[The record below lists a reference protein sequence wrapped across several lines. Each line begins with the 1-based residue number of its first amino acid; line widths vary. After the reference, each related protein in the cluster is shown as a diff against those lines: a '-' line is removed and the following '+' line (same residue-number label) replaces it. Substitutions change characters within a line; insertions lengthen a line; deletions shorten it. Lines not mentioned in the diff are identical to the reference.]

1 MLTDAYFGLQ
11 VLWRQKEQFSDGVGY
26 SWIDTLKQEA
36 ERIVSDLQMK
46 FAASRFPHS
55 TPRTKVIYQL
65 QLGGTKWAYFS
76 GSFLNSDVVL
86 NFVLDLDPRFFLHFR
101 SHDMI
106 QVEQKNKIIKVKKF
120 DGFSFNAVSY

>member
-55 TPRTKVIYQL
+55 TPRTKVPGTVIYQL
-65 QLGGTKWAYFS
+65 QLGGTKWAFCS

-86 NFVLDLDPRFFLHFR
+86 HFVLDLDPR
-101 SHDMI
+101 
-106 QVEQKNKIIKVKKF
+106 
-120 DGFSFNAVSY
+120 GFSSFRIPQYDSGGTKE